1 MSNDAIPSDDEKCV
15 RAVVGALTTD
25 PELVGFLREL
35 APQWGSSV
43 GKTRS
48 FRSTRLMADPDTRC
62 TLRVDSRAA
71 IMLDDAIYN
80 VDGPAPTVSLMRDA
94 LLHAQIDEGGRR
106 CLIHVPELGTLQVRV
121 EQYVDARGD
130 EIAPDSQRLDH
141 RVVSIAKIG

>member
-1 MSNDAIPSDDEKCV
+1 MNDDATLTDDEKSV

-62 TLRVDSRAA
+62 TLRIDSRAA
-71 IMLDDAIYN
+71 IMLNDAIYSS
-80 VDGPAPTVSLMRDA
+80 DGPAPSVSLMRDA
-94 LLHAQIDEGGRR
+94 LLNAQIDEGGR
-106 CLIHVPELGTLQVRV
+106 CCVIHVPELGVLQVRV
-121 EQYVDARGD
+121 EQYVDALGVD
-130 EIAPDSQRLDH
+130 VPPDSQSLDH